1 MAGLPKKLTDAVY
14 RRDHWKCR
22 NPSCC
27 DRNGLHPH
35 HIIYA
40 SHGGPDT
47 MENLITLC
55 AWNCHRAIH
64 DGKLLIILPA
74 NANMEVEFKALKG
87 WKPK

>member
-1 MAGLPKKLTDAVY
+1 MAGLPKPLVNAVF
-14 RRDHWKCR
+14 RRDGWKCR
-22 NPSCC
+22 FCF

-35 HIIYA
+35 HIVFS

-64 DGKLLIILPA
+64 DGKLLIVTPA
-74 NANMEVEFKALKG
+74 NANMEVEFKALKN